1 MPACN
6 PSTKV
11 SARLATCLP
20 HRTLLCRT
28 RRCLCALPS
37 SRRVRAEAHIL
48 LGRRISG
55 WIYFDDVALT
65 MRRRSS
71 MKLRSTGKTGRESS
85 KDSKL
90 RRIKLK
96 GLIRSFR
103 VSSIFT
109 INQSNVSSIDTFFT
123 QLEECLGENVWDW
136 IAYNYLRFLPSSAN
150 SSICQTNR

>member
-1 MPACN
+1 
-6 PSTKV
+6 
-11 SARLATCLP
+11 
-20 HRTLLCRT
+20 
-28 RRCLCALPS
+28 
-37 SRRVRAEAHIL
+37 
-48 LGRRISG
+48 
-55 WIYFDDVALT
+55 
-65 MRRRSS
+65 

-123 QLEECLGENVWDW
+123 QLEECLGENVRDW